1 MHVNNGLIVSELSY
15 FEARDLAFCHVCM
28 TAQRDGRLSSSTV
41 DKAFIVTGFS
51 NWKDATIRFKNHES
65 SGCHREAME
74 RAITLPKVT
83 KDIGELLSEA
93 SSSRGTARF
102 GRTTF

>member
-15 FEARDLAFCHVCM
+15 YEARYLAFCHVCM

-65 SGCHREAME
+65 SGCHREAVE

-83 KDIGELLSEA
+83 KDIYW
-93 SSSRGTARF
+93 
-102 GRTTF
+102 